1 MMNLFIVSIRKINK
15 ATGVSVLWLI
25 PHSSVCVEGSG
36 RVRPGRRPEAVSSP
50 HEVQKR
56 HRGWSRVG
64 FCWFRR
70 GPVTAAVGVRVLSG
84 PGDASEWNGGGGEG
98 GERDHRGADTVTHP
112 AGHTESFTA
121 GDHRYDRVLIPQ
133 TGEEVT
139 MMINYRDIKK
149 LYPERHSDLSES
161 QTNKTLVD

>member
-15 ATGVSVLWLI
+15 ATGVTVLWLI

-36 RVRPGRRPEAVSSP
+36 RVRPGRRLEAVSSP

-56 HRGWSRVG
+56 HRGWSGVG

-84 PGDASEWNGGGGEG
+84 SGDASEWRRGEG

-112 AGHTESFTA
+112 ADHAESFTA
-121 GDHRYDRVLIPQ
+121 GDHRYERVLIPQ
-133 TGEEVT
+133 MGEEVVV
-139 MMINYRDIKK
+139 MINYGDIKK
-149 LYPERHSDLSES
+149 LYPEKHSDLSE
-161 QTNKTLVD
+161 